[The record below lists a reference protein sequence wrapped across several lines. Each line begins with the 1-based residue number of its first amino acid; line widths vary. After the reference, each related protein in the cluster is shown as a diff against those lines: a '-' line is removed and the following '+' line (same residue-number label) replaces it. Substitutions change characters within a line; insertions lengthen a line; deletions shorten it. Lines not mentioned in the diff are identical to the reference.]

1 MKVEQVEGA
10 QADAFRERIVEAS
23 LSLIEERGL
32 GALSMREVARRA
44 GVSHQAPYHYFAD
57 REAILGAIAEQGFRL
72 LREGIS
78 AATAIQGGGLTDALV
93 RAGESYIR
101 FAFTHPSHFRVMFR
115 RELVQMERH
124 EGLKAEGDRACDV
137 FYNAVKRAVEAGLPA
152 DESVDALF
160 LLCWS
165 IGHGLACL
173 VLDGPLEVVM
183 PGQDREQQMH
193 QVLSTFARLVE
204 ARIALKSVSRVST
217 SNSRAPAKK
226 RG

>member
-1 MKVEQVEGA
+1 MKSEQVEGA

-23 LSLIEERGL
+23 LELIKEQGL

-72 LREGIS
+72 LREGVG
-78 AATAIQGGGLTDALV
+78 AATSMQGGGLTDALI

-101 FAFTHPSHFRVMFR
+101 FAFNHPSHFRVMFR
-115 RELVQMERH
+115 RELVVMENH

-137 FYNAVKRAVEAGLPA
+137 FYSAVRRAVEAGLPA
-152 DESVDALF
+152 DEGVDALF

-165 IGHGLACL
+165 VGHGLACL
-173 VLDGPLEVVM
+173 VLDGPLDVVM
-183 PGQDREQQMH
+183 PGQDREQQMQ

-204 ARIALKSVSRVST
+204 ARIALKKSSEKPARA
-217 SNSRAPAKK
+217 RAPVRK